1 MKINRERVT
10 SFHCNRNVKLFQAK
24 LKTESA
30 NFIEMLNE
38 AHAKMKQIELRK
50 AYHEFEHDALQRCI
64 LELQCI
70 SDDKSTIGRYDTF
83 ATNAIFKLN
92 NK

>member
-1 MKINRERVT
+1 
-10 SFHCNRNVKLFQAK
+10 
-24 LKTESA
+24 
-30 NFIEMLNE
+30 MLNE

-83 ATNAIFKLN
+83 ATK
-92 NK
+92 